1 MGNYKFIISGIIFA
15 AFIGIVSF
23 ETGYKKG
30 SQEDLSYAAEKALS
44 SVVNIF
50 ISNRGIN
57 RARNAVGSGVIFS
70 KEGHIVTNTHILT
83 NASSVFV
90 EFNDGEITEAILIGA
105 DKYSDIAVLKITG
118 FEDLNPIDSAES
130 SNIRVGDEVLA
141 IGNPFGVGKTV
152 TSGIIS
158 ATGRDYGNPYLELLQ
173 TDAAINPGNSGGA
186 LLNEEGNLIGI
197 NSSIYSKTGTY
208 SGIGFA
214 IPSEKVIQVASELIK
229 FGKVRNSWIGD
240 FQVRQIR
247 LNLSNN
253 LVPALSII
261 KIEDTSGIANPLELN
276 GISEGEIILKIN
288 DLPATW
294 TNLTTALKLTFP
306 GDEILFEIYGKNK
319 NKEVLVETIASN

>member
-306 GDEILFEIYGKNK
+306 GDEILFEIYGKDK

>member
-1 MGNYKFIISGIIFA
+1 MRNYKFIISGIIIALFVA
-15 AFIGIVSF
+15 LVSF
-23 ETGYKKG
+23 EFGYKKG
-30 SQEDLSYAAEKALS
+30 SDENLSFAAEKALS

-57 RARNAVGSGVIFS
+57 RNRNAVGSGVIFS
-70 KEGHIVTNTHILT
+70 KEGHIVTNTHILN

-90 EFNDGEITEAILIGA
+90 EFNDGELTEAILIGA
-105 DKYSDIAVLKITG
+105 DKYSDIAVLKING
-118 FEDLNPIDSAES
+118 FEDLNPIESAES
-130 SNIRVGDEVLA
+130 NNIKVGDEVLA

-186 LLNEEGNLIGI
+186 LLNEKGNLIGI

-247 LNLSNN
+247 LNLDNN
-253 LVPALSII
+253 LMPALSII
-261 KIEDTSGIANPLELN
+261 KIDNKTNLKNPLEIN
-276 GISEGEIILKIN
+276 AISEGDIILKIN
-288 DLPATW
+288 ELPATW
-294 TNLTTALKLTFP
+294 NNLTNALKLTLP
-306 GDEILFEIYGKNK
+306 GDEILFEIYGKDSNE
-319 NKEVLVETIASN
+319 EVLVKTTASS

>member
-1 MGNYKFIISGIIFA
+1 M
-15 AFIGIVSF
+15 
-23 ETGYKKG
+23 
-30 SQEDLSYAAEKALS
+30 SYAAEKALS

-306 GDEILFEIYGKNK
+306 GDEILFEIYGKDK
-319 NKEVLVETIASN
+319 NKEVLVKTIASN

>member
-1 MGNYKFIISGIIFA
+1 MRNYKFIISGIIFA

-105 DKYSDIAVLKITG
+105 DKYSDIAVLKISG

-214 IPSEKVIQVASELIK
+214 IPSEKVTQVASELIK

-253 LVPALSII
+253 LVPALSIT
-261 KIEDTSGIANPLELN
+261 KIDDTSGIANPLELN

-306 GDEILFEIYGKNK
+306 GDEILFEIYGKDK
-319 NKEVLVETIASN
+319 NKEVLVKTIPSN

>member
-1 MGNYKFIISGIIFA
+1 MRNYKFIISGIIFA

-261 KIEDTSGIANPLELN
+261 KIDDTSGIANPLELN

-306 GDEILFEIYGKNK
+306 GDEILFEIYGKDK
-319 NKEVLVETIASN
+319 NKEVLVKTIASN

>member
-261 KIEDTSGIANPLELN
+261 KIDDTSGIANPLELN

-294 TNLTTALKLTFP
+294 ANLTTALKLTFP
-306 GDEILFEIYGKNK
+306 GDEILFEIYGKDK
-319 NKEVLVETIASN
+319 NKEVLVKTIASN

>member
-15 AFIGIVSF
+15 AFISIVSF

-30 SQEDLSYAAEKALS
+30 SQEDLSYAAEKASS

-83 NASSVFV
+83 NATSVFV
-90 EFNDGEITEAILIGA
+90 EFNDGEITEAVLIGA
-105 DKYSDIAVLKITG
+105 DKYSDIAVLKING
-118 FEDLNPIDSAES
+118 FEGLNPIESAES
-130 SNIRVGDEVLA
+130 SNIRIGDEVLA

-261 KIEDTSGIANPLELN
+261 KIDDASSIVNPLELN
-276 GISEGEIILKIN
+276 GISEGDIILKIN

-294 TNLTTALKLTFP
+294 ANLTTALKLTLP
-306 GDEILFEIYGKNK
+306 GDKILFEIYGKDE
-319 NKEVLVETIASN
+319 NKEVSVKTIASN

>member
-1 MGNYKFIISGIIFA
+1 MRNYKFIITGIIFA
-15 AFIGIVSF
+15 LFIAVVSF

-30 SQEDLSYAAEKALS
+30 SQEDLSYAAEKASS

-57 RARNAVGSGVIFS
+57 RTRNAVGSGVIFS

-83 NASSVFV
+83 NATSVFV
-90 EFNDGEITEAILIGA
+90 EFNDGEIAEAILIGA
-105 DKYSDIAVLKITG
+105 DNYSDIAVLKING
-118 FEDLNPIDSAES
+118 FEGLNPIESAES

-214 IPSEKVIQVASELIK
+214 IPSEKVIQVASEIIK

-247 LNLSNN
+247 LNLNNN
-253 LVPALSII
+253 LISALSII
-261 KIEDTSGIANPLELN
+261 KIDATSGIGNPLELN
-276 GISEGEIILKIN
+276 GVSVGDIILKIN

-294 TNLTTALKLTFP
+294 KNLTTALKLTLP
-306 GDEILFEIYGKNK
+306 GDEILFEIYDKDN
-319 NKEVLVETIASN
+319 NREVLVKTVASS

>member
-105 DKYSDIAVLKITG
+105 DKYSDIAVLKISG

-130 SNIRVGDEVLA
+130 SNIKVGDEVLA

-306 GDEILFEIYGKNK
+306 GDEILFEIYGKDK
-319 NKEVLVETIASN
+319 NKEVLVKTIASN

>member
-130 SNIRVGDEVLA
+130 SNIRIGDEVLA

-247 LNLSNN
+247 LNYDNN

-261 KIEDTSGIANPLELN
+261 KIDDTSGIANPLELN

-306 GDEILFEIYGKNK
+306 GDEILFEIYGKDK
-319 NKEVLVETIASN
+319 NKEILVKTIASN

>member
-57 RARNAVGSGVIFS
+57 RVRNAVGSGVIFS

-261 KIEDTSGIANPLELN
+261 KIDDASSIVNPLELN
-276 GISEGEIILKIN
+276 GISEGDIILKIN

-294 TNLTTALKLTFP
+294 ANLTTALKLTLP
-306 GDEILFEIYGKNK
+306 GDKILFEIYGKDE
-319 NKEVLVETIASN
+319 NKEVSVKTIASN

>member
-186 LLNEEGNLIGI
+186 VLNEEGNLIGI

-306 GDEILFEIYGKNK
+306 GDEILFEIYGKDK
-319 NKEVLVETIASN
+319 NKEVLVKTIASN

>member
-105 DKYSDIAVLKITG
+105 DKYSDIAVLKISG
-118 FEDLNPIDSAES
+118 FEDLKPIDSAES

-253 LVPALSII
+253 LVPALSIT
-261 KIEDTSGIANPLELN
+261 KIDDTTGIANPLELN

-306 GDEILFEIYGKNK
+306 GDEILFEIYGKDK

>member
-261 KIEDTSGIANPLELN
+261 KIDDASGIANPLELN

-306 GDEILFEIYGKNK
+306 GDEILFEIYGKDK
-319 NKEVLVETIASN
+319 NKEVVVKTIASN

>member
-30 SQEDLSYAAEKALS
+30 SQDDLSYAAEKASS

-50 ISNRGIN
+50 ISNRGIH
-57 RARNAVGSGVIFS
+57 RTRNAVGSGVIFS

-83 NASSVFV
+83 NATSVFV
-90 EFNDGEITEAILIGA
+90 EFNDGEITEAVLIGA
-105 DKYSDIAVLKITG
+105 DKYSDIAVLKING
-118 FEDLNPIDSAES
+118 FEGLNPIESAES
-130 SNIRVGDEVLA
+130 SNIKIGDEVLA

-261 KIEDTSGIANPLELN
+261 KIDDTSGISNPLELN

-306 GDEILFEIYGKNK
+306 GDEILFEIYGKDK
-319 NKEVLVETIASN
+319 NKEVLVKTIASN

>member
-1 MGNYKFIISGIIFA
+1 MRNYKFIISGIIFA

-30 SQEDLSYAAEKALS
+30 SQEDLSYAAEKASS

-261 KIEDTSGIANPLELN
+261 KIDDTSGIANPLELN

-306 GDEILFEIYGKNK
+306 GDEILFEIYGKDK
-319 NKEVLVETIASN
+319 NKEVLVKTIASN

>member
-1 MGNYKFIISGIIFA
+1 MRNNKFIISGIIFA
-15 AFIGIVSF
+15 LFIAIVSF
-23 ETGYKKG
+23 ETGYRKG
-30 SQEDLSYAAEKALS
+30 SQEDLSYAAEKASS

-50 ISNRGIN
+50 ISNRGVN
-57 RARNAVGSGVIFS
+57 GARNAVGSGVIFS
-70 KEGHIVTNTHILT
+70 EEGHIVTNTHILN
-83 NASSVFV
+83 NATSVFV
-90 EFNDGEITEAILIGA
+90 EFSDGEIIEAILIGA
-105 DKYSDIAVLKITG
+105 DKYSDIAVLRIDSSKN
-118 FEDLNPIDSAES
+118 LNPIELAES
-130 SNIRVGDEVLA
+130 SNIKVGDEVLA

-240 FQVRQIR
+240 FKVRQIR
-247 LNLSNN
+247 LNFNNN
-253 LVPALSII
+253 LISALSII
-261 KIEDTSGIANPLELN
+261 NIDERSGINNPLELN
-276 GISEGEIILKIN
+276 GVSEGDIILKIN
-288 DLPATW
+288 NLPATW
-294 TNLTTALKLTFP
+294 ANLTTALKLTFP
-306 GDEILFEIYGKNK
+306 GDEISFEIYGKDS
-319 NKEVLVETIASN
+319 NKEVSVKTVASN

>member
-15 AFIGIVSF
+15 AFIGLVSF

-30 SQEDLSYAAEKALS
+30 SQEDLSFAAEKASS

-83 NASSVFV
+83 NATSVFV
-90 EFNDGEITEAILIGA
+90 EFNDGEITEAVLIGA
-105 DKYSDIAVLKITG
+105 DKYSDIAVLKING
-118 FEDLNPIDSAES
+118 FEGLNPIESAES

-253 LVPALSII
+253 LIPALSIM
-261 KIEDTSGIANPLELN
+261 KIDDTSSIPNPLELN
-276 GISEGEIILKIN
+276 GISEGEIILQIN

-306 GDEILFEIYGKNK
+306 GDEILFEIYGKDK
-319 NKEVLVETIASN
+319 NKEVLVKTIASN

>member
-105 DKYSDIAVLKITG
+105 DKYSDIAVLKISG

-214 IPSEKVIQVASELIK
+214 IPSEKVIQVASELSK

-261 KIEDTSGIANPLELN
+261 KIDDTSGIANPLELN

-306 GDEILFEIYGKNK
+306 GDEILFEIYGKDK
-319 NKEVLVETIASN
+319 NKEVLVKTIASN

>member
-1 MGNYKFIISGIIFA
+1 MRNYKFITSGIIIALFVA
-15 AFIGIVSF
+15 LVSF
-23 ETGYKKG
+23 EFGYKKG
-30 SQEDLSYAAEKALS
+30 SDENLSFAAEKALS

-57 RARNAVGSGVIFS
+57 RNRNAVGSGVIFS
-70 KEGHIVTNTHILT
+70 KEGHIVTNTHILN

-90 EFNDGEITEAILIGA
+90 EFNDGELTEAILIGA
-105 DKYSDIAVLKITG
+105 DKYSDIAVLKING
-118 FEDLNPIDSAES
+118 FEDLNPIESAES
-130 SNIRVGDEVLA
+130 SNIKVGDEVLA

-186 LLNEEGNLIGI
+186 LLNEKGNLIGI

-229 FGKVRNSWIGD
+229 FGKVRSSWIGD

-247 LNLSNN
+247 LNLDNN
-253 LVPALSII
+253 LISALSIT
-261 KIEDTSGIANPLELN
+261 KIDNRTNLKNPLEIN
-276 GISEGEIILKIN
+276 GISEGDIILKIN
-288 DLPATW
+288 ELPATW
-294 TNLTTALKLTFP
+294 TNLTNALKLTLP
-306 GDEILFEIYGKNK
+306 GDEIIFEIYGKDDNK
-319 NKEVLVETIASN
+319 NVLVKTIASS

>member
-240 FQVRQIR
+240 FQVRYIR
-247 LNLSNN
+247 LNFSNN

-261 KIEDTSGIANPLELN
+261 KIHDSSSIANPLELS
-276 GISEGEIILKIN
+276 GISEGDIILKIN

-294 TNLTTALKLTFP
+294 ANLTTALKLTLP
-306 GDEILFEIYGKNK
+306 GDEILFEIYGKDNNK
-319 NKEVLVETIASN
+319 KVSVKTIASN

>member
-30 SQEDLSYAAEKALS
+30 SHEDLAYAAEKASS

-50 ISNRGIN
+50 ISNMGIN
-57 RARNAVGSGVIFS
+57 RTRNAVGSGVIFS

-83 NASSVFV
+83 NARSVFV
-90 EFNDGEITEAILIGA
+90 EFNDGEITEAVLIGA
-105 DKYSDIAVLKITG
+105 DKYSDIAVLKISG
-118 FEDLNPIDSAES
+118 FEGLNPIESAES
-130 SNIRVGDEVLA
+130 SNIKIGDEVLA

-208 SGIGFA
+208 SGIGCA
-214 IPSEKVIQVASELIK
+214 IPPATAVPVASGLIR
-229 FGKVRNSWIGD
+229 FRQASNSWLAD
-240 FQVRQIR
+240 LQHRQIP
-247 LNLSNN
+247 LHFNSS

-261 KIEDTSGIANPLELN
+261 KIDDTSDITNPLELN
-276 GISEGEIILKIN
+276 GVSEGDIILKIN

-294 TNLTTALKLTFP
+294 ANLTTALKLTFP
-306 GDEILFEIYGKNK
+306 GDEILLELYGKDA
-319 NKEVLVETIASN
+319 NKEVLVKTVASN

>member
-15 AFIGIVSF
+15 AFIVIASF
-23 ETGYKKG
+23 QTGYKKG

-288 DLPATW
+288 ELPATW

-306 GDEILFEIYGKNK
+306 GDEILFEIYGKDK
-319 NKEVLVETIASN
+319 NKEVVVKTIASN

>member
-261 KIEDTSGIANPLELN
+261 KIDGTSGIANPLELN

-306 GDEILFEIYGKNK
+306 GDEILFEIYGKDK
-319 NKEVLVETIASN
+319 NKEVLVKTIASN

>member
-1 MGNYKFIISGIIFA
+1 MRNYKFITSGIIIALFVA
-15 AFIGIVSF
+15 LVSF
-23 ETGYKKG
+23 EFGYKKG
-30 SQEDLSYAAEKALS
+30 SDENLSFAAEKALS

-57 RARNAVGSGVIFS
+57 RNRNAVGSGVIFS
-70 KEGHIVTNTHILT
+70 KEGHIVTNTHILN

-90 EFNDGEITEAILIGA
+90 EFNDGELTEAILIGA
-105 DKYSDIAVLKITG
+105 DKYSDIAVLKING
-118 FEDLNPIDSAES
+118 FEDLNPIESAES
-130 SNIRVGDEVLA
+130 NNIKVGDEVLA

-186 LLNEEGNLIGI
+186 LLNEKGNLIGI

-247 LNLSNN
+247 LNLDNN
-253 LVPALSII
+253 LMPALSII
-261 KIEDTSGIANPLELN
+261 KIDNKTNLKNPLEMN
-276 GISEGEIILKIN
+276 AISEGDIILKIN
-288 DLPATW
+288 ELPATW
-294 TNLTTALKLTFP
+294 NNLTNALKLTLP
-306 GDEILFEIYGKNK
+306 GDEILFEIYGKDSNE
-319 NKEVLVETIASN
+319 EVLVKTTASS

>member
-1 MGNYKFIISGIIFA
+1 MRNYKFIISGIIFA

-261 KIEDTSGIANPLELN
+261 KIDDASGIANPLELN

-306 GDEILFEIYGKNK
+306 GDEILFEIYGKDK
-319 NKEVLVETIASN
+319 NKEVLVKTIASN

>member
-1 MGNYKFIISGIIFA
+1 MGNYKFIITGIIFA
-15 AFIGIVSF
+15 LFIAVVSF

-30 SQEDLSYAAEKALS
+30 SQEDLSYAAEKASS

-50 ISNRGIN
+50 ISNRGVN
-57 RARNAVGSGVIFS
+57 RTRNAVGSGVIFS

-83 NASSVFV
+83 NATSVFV
-90 EFNDGEITEAILIGA
+90 EFNDGEIAEAILIGA
-105 DKYSDIAVLKITG
+105 DNYSDIAVLKING
-118 FEDLNPIDSAES
+118 FEGLNPIESAES

-214 IPSEKVIQVASELIK
+214 IPSEKVIQVASEIIK

-247 LNLSNN
+247 LNLNNN
-253 LVPALSII
+253 LISALSII
-261 KIEDTSGIANPLELN
+261 KIDATSGIGNPLELN
-276 GISEGEIILKIN
+276 GVSVGDIILKIN

-294 TNLTTALKLTFP
+294 KNLTTALKLTLP
-306 GDEILFEIYGKNK
+306 GDEILFEIYDKDN
-319 NKEVLVETIASN
+319 NREVLVKTVASS

>member
-15 AFIGIVSF
+15 VLISIVSF

-30 SQEDLSYAAEKALS
+30 SQEDLSYAAEKASS

-261 KIEDTSGIANPLELN
+261 KIDDASSIVNPLELN
-276 GISEGEIILKIN
+276 GISEGDIILKIN

-294 TNLTTALKLTFP
+294 ANLTTALKLTLP
-306 GDEILFEIYGKNK
+306 GDKILFEIYGKDK
-319 NKEVLVETIASN
+319 NKEVSVKTIASN

>member
-1 MGNYKFIISGIIFA
+1 MKNYKFIISGIVIALFVTL
-15 AFIGIVSF
+15 VSF
-23 ETGYKKG
+23 ELGYKRG
-30 SQEDLSYAAEKALS
+30 SDENLSHAAEKALS

-50 ISNRGIN
+50 ISNRVFSRN
-57 RARNAVGSGVIFS
+57 RNAVGSGVIFS
-70 KEGHIVTNTHILT
+70 KEGHIVTNTHILN
-83 NASSVFV
+83 NATSVFV
-90 EFNDGEITEAILIGA
+90 EFNDGELTEAVLIGA
-105 DKYSDIAVLKITG
+105 DKYSDIAVLKING
-118 FEDLNPIDSAES
+118 FEDLNPIELAKS
-130 SNIRVGDEVLA
+130 SNIKVGDEVLA

-186 LLNEEGNLIGI
+186 LLNEKGNLIGI

-247 LNLSNN
+247 LNLDNN
-253 LVPALSII
+253 LISALSII
-261 KIEDTSGIANPLELN
+261 KIDNNTSLKNPLEIN
-276 GISEGEIILKIN
+276 GISEGDIILKIN
-288 DLPATW
+288 NLPATW
-294 TNLTTALKLTFP
+294 TNLTNALKLTLP
-306 GDEILFEIYGKNK
+306 GDEILFEIYDKDKN
-319 NKEVLVETIASN
+319 EDILVKTIASS

>member
-15 AFIGIVSF
+15 AFIGVVSF

-30 SQEDLSYAAEKALS
+30 SQEDLSYAAEKASS

-83 NASSVFV
+83 NATSVFV
-90 EFNDGEITEAILIGA
+90 EFNDGEITEAVLIGA
-105 DKYSDIAVLKITG
+105 DKYSDIAVLKING
-118 FEDLNPIDSAES
+118 FEGLNPIESAES
-130 SNIRVGDEVLA
+130 SNIRIGDEVLA

-261 KIEDTSGIANPLELN
+261 KIDDASSIVNPLELN
-276 GISEGEIILKIN
+276 GISEGDIILKIN

-294 TNLTTALKLTFP
+294 ANLTTALKLTLP
-306 GDEILFEIYGKNK
+306 GDKILFEIYGKDE
-319 NKEVLVETIASN
+319 NKEVSVKTIASN

>member
-247 LNLSNN
+247 LNLRNN

-261 KIEDTSGIANPLELN
+261 KIDDTSGIANPLELN

-306 GDEILFEIYGKNK
+306 GDEILFEIYGKDK
-319 NKEVLVETIASN
+319 NKEVLVKTIASN

>member
-261 KIEDTSGIANPLELN
+261 KIDDASGIANPLELN

-306 GDEILFEIYGKNK
+306 GDEILFEIYGKDK
-319 NKEVLVETIASN
+319 NKEVLVKTIASN

>member
-90 EFNDGEITEAILIGA
+90 EFNDGEIAEAILIGA

-294 TNLTTALKLTFP
+294 TNLTTALKLTFT

>member
-105 DKYSDIAVLKITG
+105 DKYSDIAVLKISG

-130 SNIRVGDEVLA
+130 SKIRVGDEVLA

-253 LVPALSII
+253 LVSALSII
-261 KIEDTSGIANPLELN
+261 KIDDTSDIANPLELN

-306 GDEILFEIYGKNK
+306 GDEILFEIYGKDK
-319 NKEVLVETIASN
+319 NKEVLVKTVASN

>member
-1 MGNYKFIISGIIFA
+1 MRNYKFIISGIIFA
-15 AFIGIVSF
+15 AFIGIASF
-23 ETGYKKG
+23 QTGYKKG

-57 RARNAVGSGVIFS
+57 RAKNAVGSGVIFS

-105 DKYSDIAVLKITG
+105 DKYSDIAVLKISG
-118 FEDLNPIDSAES
+118 FEDLSPIDSAES
-130 SNIRVGDEVLA
+130 SNIKVGDEVLA

-261 KIEDTSGIANPLELN
+261 KIDDTSGIANPLEIN

-294 TNLTTALKLTFP
+294 KNLTTALKLTFP
-306 GDEILFEIYGKNK
+306 GDEISFEIYGKDK
-319 NKEVLVETIASN
+319 NKEVLVKTIASN

>member
-23 ETGYKKG
+23 ETGYRKG

-57 RARNAVGSGVIFS
+57 RVRNAVGSGVIFS

-105 DKYSDIAVLKITG
+105 DKYSDIAVLKISG

-229 FGKVRNSWIGD
+229 FGKVRSSWIGD

-261 KIEDTSGIANPLELN
+261 KIDDTSSLANPLELN
-276 GISEGEIILKIN
+276 GISDGDIILKIN

-294 TNLTTALKLTFP
+294 VNLTTALKLTLP
-306 GDEILFEIYGKNK
+306 GDNISFEIYGKDK
-319 NKEVLVETIASN
+319 NKEVSVKTIASN

>member
-1 MGNYKFIISGIIFA
+1 MGNYKFIITGIIFA
-15 AFIGIVSF
+15 LFIAIVSF

-30 SQEDLSYAAEKALS
+30 SQEDLSYAAEKASS

-50 ISNRGIN
+50 ISNRGVN
-57 RARNAVGSGVIFS
+57 RTRNAVGSGVIFS

-83 NASSVFV
+83 NATSVFV
-90 EFNDGEITEAILIGA
+90 EFNDGEIAEAILIGA
-105 DKYSDIAVLKITG
+105 DNYSDIAVLKING
-118 FEDLNPIDSAES
+118 FEDLNPIESAES

-214 IPSEKVIQVASELIK
+214 IPSEKVIQVASEIIK

-247 LNLSNN
+247 LNLNNN
-253 LVPALSII
+253 LISALSII
-261 KIEDTSGIANPLELN
+261 KIDATSGIGNPLELN
-276 GISEGEIILKIN
+276 GVSVGDIILKIN

-294 TNLTTALKLTFP
+294 KNLTTALKLTLP
-306 GDEILFEIYGKNK
+306 GDEILFEIYDKDN
-319 NKEVLVETIASN
+319 NREVLVKTVASS

>member
-105 DKYSDIAVLKITG
+105 DKYSDIAVLKISG

-306 GDEILFEIYGKNK
+306 GDEILFEIYGKDK
-319 NKEVLVETIASN
+319 NKEVLVKTIASN